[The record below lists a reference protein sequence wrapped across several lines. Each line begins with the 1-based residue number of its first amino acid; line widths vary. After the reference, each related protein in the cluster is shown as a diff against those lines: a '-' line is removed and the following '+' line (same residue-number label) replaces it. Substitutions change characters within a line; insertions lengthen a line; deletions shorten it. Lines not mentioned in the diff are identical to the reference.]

1 MSAKPVATLSDLG
14 LDTPVQVVVDDVTV
28 CLVRTAAGVRAVSDV
43 CSHADVS
50 LCEGEVDGDTIE
62 CWLHGSRFDL
72 TTGRP
77 TGLPATEPV
86 SVYPVTIEG
95 DNVLVDVS
103 HDRHTDPSNADL
115 TNR

>member
-1 MSAKPVATLSDLG
+1 VSAKAVATLSALA
-14 LDTPVQVVVDDVTV
+14 LDAPVQVVVDDVTV
-28 CLVRTAAGVRAVSDV
+28 CLVRTAEGVRAVNDV

-86 SVYPVTIEG
+86 AVYPVTVE
-95 DNVLVDVS
+95 DDTVLVDVS
-103 HDRHTDPSNADL
+103 HDRDSDPSNADL
-115 TNR
+115 THR